1 MREEHYVAADSPEDT
16 EWERLGLQETL
27 FDAII
32 TEKIWGQVFLFA
44 SRAILLSL
52 VRAPIINQ

>member
-1 MREEHYVAADSPEDT
+1 MREEHYVAADSLEDT

-32 TEKIWGQVFLFA
+32 TEKIWGQE
-44 SRAILLSL
+44 
-52 VRAPIINQ
+52 